1 MKKLLSLGADPN
13 VRTNQG
19 VTPLH
24 MAARLPS
31 RNVVLTLLRAGAYRN
46 YCTTAGLSPA
56 DFAKKAGD
64 EELAKY
70 LAIERCV
77 KPSK

>member
-1 MKKLLSLGADPN
+1 M
-13 VRTNQG
+13 RTNQG

-31 RNVVLTLLRAGAYRN
+31 RSVVLTLLRAGANRN

-64 EELAKY
+64 DELAKY
-70 LAIERCV
+70 LATESCV
-77 KPSK
+77 QTKK